1 MSGSPA
7 NPQSGVWY
15 DVRNTLADN
24 INLKKIPHFLIALSS
39 PRISPNLDLQMVHSP
54 IQMETGVRVEI
65 SGPN

>member
-7 NPQSGVWY
+7 NPQRGVWH
-15 DVRNTLADN
+15 DVRDTLVDN

-39 PRISPNLDLQMVHSP
+39 PRIRPDLDSQTVHST
-54 IQMETGVRVEI
+54 IQTETGVRVEI